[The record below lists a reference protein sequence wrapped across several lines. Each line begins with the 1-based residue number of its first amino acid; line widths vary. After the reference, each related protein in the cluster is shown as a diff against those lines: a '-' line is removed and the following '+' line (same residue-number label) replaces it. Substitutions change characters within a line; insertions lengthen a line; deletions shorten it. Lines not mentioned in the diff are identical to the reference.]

1 MKTLFYKIRN
11 SKDEELLDEN
21 NLPYFWDDV
30 TFSGFTKRINAGN
43 SDCQLILARAFDDY
57 GEDEDISLGNI
68 VEIYINDE
76 DDNNLLIYSGY
87 ISTIRPI
94 TEGGKEKVEIQLLGQ
109 QTRLAKAILKN
120 STQTTLYTDTTAGLT
135 TVASGSASD
144 LGLVMRAIITRWQAE
159 ETNPIITTSIGQC
172 KNTST
177 TETYTFTSRTYLEAI
192 NIIKDLSPSSLW
204 YWYLDE
210 NNVFNFRSDA
220 ITEHTF
226 YYGKHVTSLKIEK
239 RIDTIVNFVLIYNR
253 DTGSPIYRMYTD
265 NNSVNLYGTRTLKI
279 QNKSIIS
286 TAIADKIGAR
296 IIDELKNPDV
306 RVEMD
311 IIDNNES
318 SDGYDIESI
327 RPGDTFKLRGVNDAL
342 ANTIYDD
349 MQITEVQYRL
359 DGARIIAEPV
369 KSGIIQSVVNINTKL
384 DEIGSE
390 GIGTTYTAV

>member
-1 MKTLFYKIRN
+1 MKTLFYKV
-11 SKDEELLDEN
+11 KDSSGEILKDSN
-21 NLPYFWDDV
+21 GYPYFWDDV

-43 SDCQLILARAFDDY
+43 SDCQLILARAFDNY
-57 GEDEDISLGNI
+57 GEDEDVSLGNI

-76 DDNNLLIYSGY
+76 DAKNLLIYSGY

-94 TEGGKEKVEIQLLGQ
+94 TEGGKEKVDIQLLGQ
-109 QTRLAKAILKN
+109 QTRLSKAVLKN

-135 TVASGSASD
+135 TAAAGSVAD

-159 ETNPIITTSIGQC
+159 ETNPIITTTAGQC
-172 KNTST
+172 KDTNT
-177 TETYTFTSRTYLEAI
+177 TETYTFTSRTYLDAI
-192 NIIKDLSPSSLW
+192 NTVKGLSPSALW

-226 YYGKHVTSLKIEK
+226 YFGKHLSSLKVEK

-279 QNKSIIS
+279 QNKSIIN
-286 TAIADKIGAR
+286 TDIADKIGNR
-296 IIDELKNPDV
+296 IINEMKNPDV

-359 DGARIIAEPV
+359 DGARVIAEPV
-369 KSGIIQSVVNINTKL
+369 KSGIIQSIVNVNTKL

-390 GIGTTYTAV
+390 GVGTTYTAA